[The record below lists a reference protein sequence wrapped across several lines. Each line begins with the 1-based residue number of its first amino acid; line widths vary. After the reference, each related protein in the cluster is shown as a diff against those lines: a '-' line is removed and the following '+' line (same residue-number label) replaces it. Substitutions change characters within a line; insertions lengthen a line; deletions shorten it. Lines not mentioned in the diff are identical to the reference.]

1 MGVPFM
7 ENAKK
12 KLLAFL
18 KTGITPEQLAFSIA
32 LGVVL
37 GIVPALGMATVFCTL
52 AAFLFRLNL
61 AAIQLVNFCIY
72 PVQLALLI
80 PFMRA
85 GEWLFGAKPLELSLE
100 KIQAM
105 LETDIW
111 ETVFHLWSTTLRA
124 IAVWMVVA
132 PVVLGLIYVAL
143 LPLLRKL
150 KLERI
155 ARGPVVSAEN
165 GRL

>member
-1 MGVPFM
+1 M

-18 KTGITPEQLAFSIA
+18 IMGITPEQLAFCIA

-37 GIVPALGMATVFCTL
+37 GIMPALGIPTVFCTF
-52 AAFLFRLNL
+52 AAILFRVNL
-61 AAIQLVNFCIY
+61 AAIQLINFCVY

-80 PFMRA
+80 PFIRA
-85 GEWLFGAKPLELSLE
+85 GEWLFGARALELSLE
-100 KIQAM
+100 KVQKM
-105 LETDIW
+105 LEADLW
-111 ETVFHLWSTTLRA
+111 GTVFSLWATTLRA
-124 IAVWMVVA
+124 VVVWIIVA
-132 PVVLGLIYVAL
+132 PAILAVIYVIF

-155 ARGPVVSAEN
+155 VAGSVASAEN
-165 GRL
+165 

>member
-1 MGVPFM
+1 M
-7 ENAKK
+7 ENAKN

-37 GIVPALGMATVFCTL
+37 GIVPALGIATVFCAL
-52 AAFLFRLNL
+52 VAFLFRLNL
-61 AAIQLVNFCIY
+61 AAIQLVNFFIY
-72 PVQLALLI
+72 PVQLALLV

-85 GEWLFGAKPLELSLE
+85 GEWLFGARPLDLSLE
-100 KIQAM
+100 KIQKM
-105 LETDIW
+105 LAADLW
-111 ETVFHLWSTTLRA
+111 GTVFNLWATTLRA
-124 IAVWMVVA
+124 LAIWIIVA
-132 PVVLGLIYVAL
+132 PAILAVVYTVF

-155 ARGPVVSAEN
+155 AAGSAASAGN
-165 GRL
+165 